1 MSFQPNNAFEEQ
13 FRQFLAEPGTQD
25 AIRSDQEKEVGLMKK
40 VDEFEK
46 REELQGQREQLAVA
60 LQDLD
65 AESQRLIYPILRL
78 KMVQHIL
85 FAALKDSRKKGTDF
99 VTSVRQKSLL
109 RMMEKVRDELNN
121 DPDNAMRIEQEWF
134 TTVQSGIEYEAK
146 KKPKKNRQVLP
157 ATQMLPIIQSGAQ
170 LRINGNHKFK
180 EGKYREALMMYLQ
193 GCVGFEMYCATNEQ
207 DQQLLDD
214 VHVQVRKNTAGAA
227 IKTRDYTL
235 CIESCNKVLELIP
248 GDTKSLY
255 RRALAQWR
263 LGEVEKASEDL
274 EAILKAKVNDYEAIQ
289 EAATAKKAARKLLRQ
304 IEESEERAEVVEAK
318 MAKALAITI
327 PKYDL
332 CAPWPMP
339 EPERPML
346 EELEDIK

>member
-1 MSFQPNNAFEEQ
+1 
-13 FRQFLAEPGTQD
+13 
-25 AIRSDQEKEVGLMKK
+25 MKK
-40 VDEFEK
+40 IDEFQSL
-46 REELQGQREQLAVA
+46 EELQGQREQLATA

-65 AESQRLIYPILRL
+65 AEAQRLIYPILRL

-85 FAALKDSRKKGTDF
+85 FAALKESRKKGTDF
-99 VTSVRQKSLL
+99 VTSIRQKSILK
-109 RMMEKVRDELNN
+109 MMEKVRDELNN
-121 DPDNAMRIEQEWF
+121 DPDNAMRIEKEWF
-134 TTVQSGIEYEAK
+134 HNVQSGIEYEAK
-146 KKPKKNRQVLP
+146 KKPKKARQVLP

-235 CIESCNKVLELIP
+235 SIESCNKVLELLP

-263 LGEVEKASEDL
+263 LGEVEKATEDL
-274 EAILKAKVNDYEAIQ
+274 EAILKAKVSDYEQIQ
-289 EAATAKKAARKLLRQ
+289 EASTAKKAARKLLRQ
-304 IEESEERAEVVEAK
+304 IDESEERAEAVEAR

-339 EPERPML
+339 EPGVAT
-346 EELEDIK
+346 LEDMPQLEDQGV

>member
-1 MSFQPNNAFEEQ
+1 MAFQPSNAFEEK

-25 AIRSDQEKEVGLMKK
+25 AIRSDQQKEVGIMKK
-40 VDEFEK
+40 IDEFEK
-46 REELQGQREQLAVA
+46 HEELQGQREQLAVA

-85 FAALKDSRKKGTDF
+85 FSALKDSRKKGTDF
-99 VTSVRQKSLL
+99 ITSIRQQSLT
-109 RMMEKVRDELNN
+109 RMLEKVRDELNN
-121 DPDNAMRIEQEWF
+121 DPDNAMRIEREWF
-134 TTVQSGIEYEAK
+134 NTVKSGIEFEAK

-157 ATQMLPIIQSGAQ
+157 ATQMLPIIQSGVQ

-180 EGKYREALMMYLQ
+180 EGKFREALMMYLQ

-207 DQQLLDD
+207 DQGLLDD

-248 GDTKSLY
+248 NDTKSIY

-263 LGEVEKASEDL
+263 LGEVEKSCDDL
-274 EAILKAKVNDYEAIQ
+274 EAILKAKVSDYEQIN
-289 EAATAKKAARKLLRQ
+289 EASTAKKAARKLLRQ
-304 IEESEERAEVVEAK
+304 IEESEERAEVVEQK

-327 PKYDL
+327 PKYEL
-332 CAPWPMP
+332 CAPWPTP
-339 EPERPML
+339 EPDMPML
-346 EELEDIK
+346 EDL